1 MLIAIVG
8 SSKNRSKGC
17 KEKNE
22 REKEKNKVLWM
33 LGEGEHQNPMGSKPY
48 ADVAALPES
57 RLKV

>member
-1 MLIAIVG
+1 MNKI
-8 SSKNRSKGC
+8 
-17 KEKNE
+17 
-22 REKEKNKVLWM
+22 KVLWM